1 MKSSRPLL
9 LLISL
14 LWVPQIAAQNAY
26 TWVDEKGVIHFS
38 DSPQSDKAKSIHL
51 PDFEAQAPAPSFDST
66 QPIEKEAVDTALT
79 EATAIEEEKTETA
92 APPTTP
98 QKLEPLK
105 ITLVSPKHDDTVRSN
120 SGTIIIRSELNRKL
134 AIGEQLQLM
143 MDGRPYGAPTNQPVW
158 ELKNIDRGTHTFT
171 IQAIENG
178 KLIASSSIITVHL
191 HRATVK

>member
-66 QPIEKEAVDTALT
+66 QPIEKEAVDTALA
-79 EATAIEEEKTETA
+79 EAAAIEEEKTETA

-105 ITLVSPKHDDTVRSN
+105 ITLVYPRHDDTVRSN

>member
-66 QPIEKEAVDTALT
+66 QPIEKEAVDTGLA
-79 EATAIEEEKTETA
+79 EAAAIEEEKTETA

>member
-66 QPIEKEAVDTALT
+66 QPIEKEAVDTALA
-79 EATAIEEEKTETA
+79 EAAAIEEEKTETA

>member
-66 QPIEKEAVDTALT
+66 QPIEKEAVDTALA
-79 EATAIEEEKTETA
+79 EAAAIEEEKTETA

-98 QKLEPLK
+98 QKLEQLK

>member
-66 QPIEKEAVDTALT
+66 QPIEKEAVDTALA
-79 EATAIEEEKTETA
+79 EAAAIEEEKTETA

-98 QKLEPLK
+98 QKLEQLK

-158 ELKNIDRGTHTFT
+158 ELKNIERGTHTFT

>member
-38 DSPQSDKAKSIHL
+38 DSPQSNKAKSIHL

>member
-66 QPIEKEAVDTALT
+66 QPIEKEAVDTALA
-79 EATAIEEEKTETA
+79 EAAAIEEEKTETA

-98 QKLEPLK
+98 QTLEPLK